1 MSKQN
6 PFFRLNASK
15 QVQVNFI
22 GNQKISKSS
31 LSWSDFELFSLN
43 HLPFCSVG
51 RFKRLFGQ
59 KPFFHKILCWSYYCL
74 MYLVKN
80 QMASMLKLLCWTVER
95 YLRTIFFIV
104 IISLNLLWMNFIRHM
119 CLSFKTWRQNFYPF
133 LLKTWSKIDG
143 ILNWNMAAT

>member
-1 MSKQN
+1 MQ
-6 PFFRLNASK
+6 ASK
-15 QVQVNFI
+15 FKSILLETKNFL
-22 GNQKISKSS
+22 KA
-31 LSWSDFELFSLN
+31 LSAGVTLSFFSLN

-59 KPFFHKILCWSYYCL
+59 KPFFHKILCWNYYCL

-104 IISLNLLWMNFIRHM
+104 IISLNVLRMNFIRHM
-119 CLSFKTWRQNFYPF
+119 CLSFKKWRQNFYPF
-133 LLKTWSKIDG
+133 PLKT
-143 ILNWNMAAT
+143 